1 VVTGQLLL
9 HAALGVPLFA
19 CLGLAVLPRRYG
31 DRIAPTVGVAASGL
45 VLLALLA
52 AAVVVGRA
60 GGGRFQLVTDV
71 SWAPALDLRWHL
83 GVDGISLPFAVLTA
97 LLVFCCSLYTLRVRP
112 EAGRLRA
119 FVAIVLL
126 LEVGMVGTF
135 LALDL
140 LLFFLFFEVVLVPMW
155 FLIAW
160 WGDPHDQPG
169 RTTAATTFILYT
181 LLGSALML
189 VGFLVVHAHTGTFD
203 MVQLAAR
210 GGDGISRGAQLVAA
224 LAIVGGLAV
233 KVPVWPLH
241 SWLPDAHAKA
251 PTVGSVLLAGV
262 LLKMGSYGL
271 VRVAVPIVPDGVA
284 RLAPVLGGLAVVGIV
299 YGALACLGQGD
310 LKRLVAFSSVG
321 HMGFVVLGVATLTP
335 AGLNGSVYA
344 GLAHGLI
351 TGLLFF
357 LAGAIKDRHG
367 TSDFGELGGGLYVR
381 LPRLGALLTFAA
393 VASLGLPGLAGFW
406 GDLLA
411 LIGAFDPAALLV
423 RPYFLA
429 LLAIAL
435 VGLVL
440 TAWYLLVV
448 VRRVCQGDDTIGPRL
463 AILGDVTAHEAAS
476 WGPLVA
482 LTLVLGLWPGLV
494 LGLVDPAIQALLAG
508 VAP

>member
-1 VVTGQLLL
+1 VAL
-9 HAALGVPLFA
+9 AALV
-19 CLGLAVLPRRYG
+19 
-31 DRIAPTVGVAASGL
+31 
-45 VLLALLA
+45 
-52 AAVVVGRA
+52 AVVAISDKDDGGRA
-60 GGGRFQLVTDV
+60 QFVTDAA
-71 SWAPALDLRWHL
+71 WAPAVDLRWHL
-83 GVDGISLPFAVLTA
+83 GVTGLSLPFAVLTA
-97 LLVFCCSLYTLRVRP
+97 LLVFCCCLYTVRVRP

-119 FVAIVLL
+119 FIALVLL
-126 LEVGMVGTF
+126 LEVGMLGTF

-160 WGDPHDQPG
+160 WGDPHDRPG
-169 RTTAATTFILYT
+169 RTAAATTFILYT

-203 MVQLAAR
+203 MIELADRAGAGLSGGVQLA
-210 GGDGISRGAQLVAA
+210 AA
-224 LAIVGGLAV
+224 LAIVGGLSV

-241 SWLPDAHAKA
+241 TWLPDAHAKA

-299 YGALACLGQGD
+299 YGALACLAQRD
-310 LKRLVAFSSVG
+310 LKRLVAYSSVG

-344 GLAHGLI
+344 GLAHGVI

-367 TSDFGELGGGLYVR
+367 TSDFDQLGGGLYAR
-381 LPRLGALLTFAA
+381 LPRLGALLTFGA

-406 GDLLA
+406 GELLA
-411 LIGAFDPAALLV
+411 LVGAFRPADLLD
-423 RPYFLA
+423 RPYFLG
-429 LLAIAL
+429 LLAVAL
-435 VGLVL
+435 AGLVL
-440 TAWYLLVV
+440 TAWYLLVT
-448 VRRVCQGDDTIGPRL
+448 VRRVCQGDDTIGPSL
-463 AILGDVTAHEAAS
+463 PVLGDVTRLEAVS

-482 LTLVLGLWPGLV
+482 LTLVLGVWPGLV
-494 LGLVDPAIQALLAG
+494 LTMVDPAVQALLGGAG
-508 VAP
+508 P

>member
-1 VVTGQLLL
+1 MTGQLLL
-9 HAALGVPLFA
+9 HAALAVPLVA
-19 CLGLAVLPRRYG
+19 CLGLAVLPRRIG
-31 DRIAPTVGVAASGL
+31 DRVAPAVGVAASGL
-45 VLLALLA
+45 ALTALLA
-52 AAVVVGRA
+52 VVIMVGRDQ
-60 GGGRFQLVTDV
+60 GGQFHFVADV
-71 SWAPALDLRWHL
+71 AWAPALDLRWHL

-97 LLVFCCSLYTLRVRP
+97 LLVFCCSLYTVRVRP

-119 FVAIVLL
+119 LVAIVLL

-140 LLFFLFFEVVLVPMW
+140 LLFFLFFEVVLIPMW

-160 WGDPHDQPG
+160 WGDPHDQRG
-169 RTTAATTFILYT
+169 RTAAATTFILYT

-189 VGFLVVHAHTGTFD
+189 VGFLVVHAQTGTFD
-203 MVQLAAR
+203 MVELADR
-210 GGDGISRGAQLVAA
+210 GGGGISRSAQFVAA

-299 YGALACLGQGD
+299 YGALACLGQRD

-335 AGLNGSVYA
+335 AGLNGSVFA

-367 TSDFGELGGGLYVR
+367 TSDFDELGGGLYVR
-381 LPRLGALLTFAA
+381 LPRLGALLTFTAI
-393 VASLGLPGLAGFW
+393 ASLGLPGLAGFW
-406 GDLLA
+406 GELLA
-411 LIGAFDPAALLV
+411 LIGAFDPAELLR
-423 RPYFLA
+423 RPYFLG

-448 VRRVCQGDDTIGPRL
+448 VRRVCQGDDTIGPRI
-463 AILGDVTAHEAAS
+463 AVLGDVTAHEVVC
-476 WGPLVA
+476 WGPLIA

-494 LGLVDPAIQALLAG
+494 LTLVDPAVQELLAG
-508 VAP
+508 AVP